1 MNKLHTSLAAT
12 VGATLLLSG
21 AALAQGQPQPGTA
34 QAPGA
39 QGTAPAISLREAID
53 KAGTAVGGNVV
64 DAGLSDEDGPAA
76 WEIELAQAD
85 GTVRTVLVDAQT
97 GAIDP
102 TSAMDDGQADR
113 SDHQDRDGD
122 HDGERS
128 DDGDS
133 GEHAN

>member
-1 MNKLHTSLAAT
+1 MNRLHTSLAAT
-12 VGATLLLSG
+12 VGAILLLSG

-34 QAPGA
+34 QAPSA
-39 QGTAPAISLREAID
+39 SGTAPAISLREAID

-85 GTVRTVLVDAQT
+85 GAVRTVLVDAQT
-97 GAIDP
+97 GAIDQ

-113 SDHQDRDGD
+113 SDGHDRDGD
-122 HDGERS
+122 HS
-128 DDGDS
+128 DDGES